1 MSINTDLGPIMFD
14 SLPYY
19 DNDLEQF
26 PILREKVETELAR
39 EAKVTEALHPR
50 IPPPANL
57 FTVSS
62 HNG

>member
-1 MSINTDLGPIMFD
+1 MFD